1 MVGHAHRAE
10 RLRVADGLRNVLV
23 AARLAVGNV
32 PQGSPDLFLKG
43 RSVQPVREIEAPAR
57 PGEIFVQLPE
67 HLLRQ
72 PVGRAHLLY
81 VRAGALQRRYRA
93 VLPVHLQV
101 AHRRVIDDR
110 SLHGNVL
117 PSRFAAI
124 IAHFPAECTAD
135 RPAA

>member
-1 MVGHAHRAE
+1 MASGSPVYSNTGW
-10 RLRVADGLRNVLV
+10 RLP
-23 AARLAVGNV
+23 AVGGYYNNTAADCGLFFFN
-32 PQGSPDLFLKG
+32 GSFNSSSAYSNFG
-43 RSVQPVREIEAPAR
+43 AR
-57 PGEIFVQLPE
+57 
-67 HLLRQ
+67 
-72 PVGRAHLLY
+72 LLY

-110 SLHGNVL
+110 SLHGDVL

-135 RPAA
+135 RPTI